1 VVFGDVAFAQAPFA
15 SQGGKTLASALSESV
30 AGLDSVSQESSLG
43 GNIAE
48 TAAAAETV
56 ASLNNIMTAVRAEG
70 GTATAVQ
77 SFIAST
83 LVASQ
88 AETATGTATQ
98 VAISTV
104 LASISETAT
113 ATDAQLAITTVLAAI
128 AETAAGSDTNA
139 GGLLVSVS
147 VSESATGTALITA
160 STSVNATVAE
170 LASGLDA
177 NSVLKIL
184 NVYPAGLQLTVS
196 VGNVLVW
203 GTISTDQT
211 PPDPNWQNIPT

>member
-139 GGLLVSVS
+139 GGLLILVS
-147 VSESATGTALITA
+147 VSESATGTALATA

-170 LASGLDA
+170 LARGLDA

-203 GTISTDQT
+203 GTIPTDQT

>member
-1 VVFGDVAFAQAPFA
+1 MFGDVAFAQAPFA

-56 ASLNNIMTAVRAEG
+56 ASLNNIMTAARAEG

-139 GGLLVSVS
+139 GGLLILVS
-147 VSESATGTALITA
+147 VSESATGTALATA

-170 LASGLDA
+170 LARGLDA

-203 GTISTDQT
+203 GTIPTDQT

>member
-1 VVFGDVAFAQAPFA
+1 MFGDVAFAQAPFA

-139 GGLLVSVS
+139 GGLLILVS
-147 VSESATGTALITA
+147 VSESATGTALATA
-160 STSVNATVAE
+160 STSVNATIAE
-170 LASGLDA
+170 LARGLDA

-203 GTISTDQT
+203 GTIPTDQT

>member
-1 VVFGDVAFAQAPFA
+1 MFGDVAFAQAPFA

-30 AGLDSVSQESSLG
+30 AGLDSVSQESLLG

-139 GGLLVSVS
+139 GGLLILVS
-147 VSESATGTALITA
+147 VSESATGTALATA

-170 LASGLDA
+170 LARGLDA

>member
-1 VVFGDVAFAQAPFA
+1 MVFGDVAFAQAPFA

-139 GGLLVSVS
+139 GGLLILVS
-147 VSESATGTALITA
+147 VSESATGTALATA
-160 STSVNATVAE
+160 STSVNATIAE
-170 LASGLDA
+170 LARGLDA

-203 GTISTDQT
+203 GTIPTDQT

>member
-1 VVFGDVAFAQAPFA
+1 VFGDVAFAQAPFA
-15 SQGGKTLASALSESV
+15 SQGGKTFASELSES
-30 AGLDSVSQESSLG
+30 ATGLDSVSQESLLG

-48 TAAAAETV
+48 AVAAAETF
-56 ASLNNIMTAVRAEG
+56 ASLNNIMTAARAEG

-88 AETATGTATQ
+88 AETVTGTATQ
-98 VAISTV
+98 IAISTV

-113 ATDAQLAITTVLAAI
+113 ATAAQSAITTVLAVI
-128 AETAAGSDTNA
+128 AETATGADSSTRGI
-139 GGLLVSVS
+139 LVTVAIT
-147 VSESATGTALITA
+147 ETATGNAVATAR
-160 STSVNATVAE
+160 TSVNATVAE

-177 NSVLKIL
+177 YGKAKIA

-203 GTISTDQT
+203 GTIPTDQT

>member
-1 VVFGDVAFAQAPFA
+1 MFGDVAFAQAPFA
-15 SQGGKTLASALSESV
+15 SQGGKTLASALSES
-30 AGLDSVSQESSLG
+30 ATGLDSFSQESLLG

-48 TAAAAETV
+48 TAAAAETFI
-56 ASLNNIMTAVRAEG
+56 SLNNVMTAVRAEG

-77 SFIAST
+77 NFIAST

-88 AETATGTATQ
+88 AETVTGTATQ

-128 AETAAGSDTNA
+128 AEIATGSDSSNR
-139 GGLLVSVS
+139 GLLISVS
-147 VSESATGTALITA
+147 VSETATGNGLATAT
-160 STSVNATVAE
+160 TSVNATVAE

-177 NSVLKIL
+177 YGRLKIA

-203 GTISTDQT
+203 GTIPTDQT

>member
-1 VVFGDVAFAQAPFA
+1 VFGDVAFAQAPFA
-15 SQGGKTLASALSESV
+15 SQGGKTFASALSE
-30 AGLDSVSQESSLG
+30 AATGLDSVSQESLLG

-48 TAAAAETV
+48 TAAAAETFI
-56 ASLNNIMTAVRAEG
+56 SLNNIMTAVRAEA

-88 AETATGTATQ
+88 AETATGTNTQ

-128 AETAAGSDTNA
+128 AEIATGSDTNA
-139 GGLLVSVS
+139 GGLLILVS
-147 VSESATGTALITA
+147 VSESATGNGLATAT
-160 STSVNATVAE
+160 TSVNATVAE

-177 NSVLKIL
+177 YGKLKIA

-203 GTISTDQT
+203 GTIPTDQT

>member
-1 VVFGDVAFAQAPFA
+1 VFGDVAFAQAPFA

-139 GGLLVSVS
+139 GGLLILVS
-147 VSESATGTALITA
+147 VSESATGTALATA
-160 STSVNATVAE
+160 STSVNASIAE

-203 GTISTDQT
+203 GTIPTDQT